1 MGINFAVILVND
13 ENGVLCTNE
22 PLDSGLT
29 IVLVLSFHYGK
40 LFDLLRKRKLPAI
53 VIRLLLDMYTRQ
65 RMRAVWNGSASESF
79 SIENGVKQGG
89 ILSPIL
95 FCVYIDELLNCLIES
110 KLGCHIGHVSY
121 SALGYADDVGLLTPS
136 VQALQDLLHICE
148 TFSEEFRVVYNSK
161 KTTCMRIGS
170 NGDPPARAVSLNGS
184 PLTWTR
190 RIKHLGNII
199 TCDLKDSEDITFK
212 KGAFISQVNRLNCKM
227 SQVSG
232 NVKGQLMQT
241 YCCSWYGC
249 QTWDLASKS
258 ACQMNTEWNKAVRR
272 TLRVPYTTHTNLLP
286 LLVKGKPFMT
296 QHFSRV
302 SKFVQSFVHSNNTS
316 VVFIG
321 ALARYSSSGALGR
334 NYTRCQNSA
343 CLEIPDTDLLARSHC
358 IRELL
363 DVRDG
368 VIDIPGLDIDE
379 VLTTINEICCNW
391 FPLCIVCNIF

>member
-1 MGINFAVILVND
+1 MLWCSV
-13 ENGVLCTNE
+13 
-22 PLDSGLT
+22 LT
-29 IVLVLSFHYGK
+29 ITYAFIHI
-40 LFDLLRKRKLPAI
+40 DI
-53 VIRLLLDMYTRQ
+53 
-65 RMRAVWNGSASESF
+65 
-79 SIENGVKQGG
+79 
-89 ILSPIL
+89 IL

-148 TFSEEFRVVYNSK
+148 TFSEQFRVVFNSK

-190 RIKHLGNII
+190 RIKYLGNII

-212 KGAFISQVNRLNCKM
+212 KGAFISQVNRLNCKILKYLAM
-227 SQVSG
+227 FRASCCKHIAARG
-232 NVKGQLMQT
+232 MDVKHGISPTSLRARWTLNGIKLFAAHCAFLTRRIQIFCL
-241 YCCSWYGC
+241 CWSKESLLWLNISPVC
-249 QTWDLASKS
+249 Q
-258 ACQMNTEWNKAVRR
+258 
-272 TLRVPYTTHTNLLP
+272 NLYNL
-286 LLVKGKPFMT
+286 
-296 QHFSRV
+296 
-302 SKFVQSFVHSNNTS
+302 FVHSNNTS

>member
-1 MGINFAVILVND
+1 
-13 ENGVLCTNE
+13 
-22 PLDSGLT
+22 
-29 IVLVLSFHYGK
+29 
-40 LFDLLRKRKLPAI
+40 
-53 VIRLLLDMYTRQ
+53 
-65 RMRAVWNGSASESF
+65 
-79 SIENGVKQGG
+79 
-89 ILSPIL
+89 
-95 FCVYIDELLNCLIES
+95 
-110 KLGCHIGHVSY
+110 
-121 SALGYADDVGLLTPS
+121 
-136 VQALQDLLHICE
+136 
-148 TFSEEFRVVYNSK
+148 
-161 KTTCMRIGS
+161 MRIGS
-170 NGDPPARAVSLNGS
+170 NGDPPARAVLLNGS

-212 KGAFISQVNRLNCKM
+212 KGVLLFVVWMSNMGSRQQVCVPDKH
-227 SQVSG
+227 S
-232 NVKGQLMQT
+232 
-241 YCCSWYGC
+241 
-249 QTWDLASKS
+249 
-258 ACQMNTEWNKAVRR
+258 TEWNKAVRR

-343 CLEIPDTDLLARSHC
+343 RLEIPDADLLARSHC

-379 VLTTINEICCNW
+379 VLTTINDICCN
-391 FPLCIVCNIF
+391 

>member
-1 MGINFAVILVND
+1 
-13 ENGVLCTNE
+13 
-22 PLDSGLT
+22 
-29 IVLVLSFHYGK
+29 
-40 LFDLLRKRKLPAI
+40 
-53 VIRLLLDMYTRQ
+53 
-65 RMRAVWNGSASESF
+65 
-79 SIENGVKQGG
+79 
-89 ILSPIL
+89 
-95 FCVYIDELLNCLIES
+95 
-110 KLGCHIGHVSY
+110 
-121 SALGYADDVGLLTPS
+121 
-136 VQALQDLLHICE
+136 
-148 TFSEEFRVVYNSK
+148 
-161 KTTCMRIGS
+161 MRIGS
-170 NGDPPARAVSLNGS
+170 NGDPPARAVSLSGS

-190 RIKHLGNII
+190 RIKHLGNIF

-227 SQVSG
+227 SEVSD
-232 NVKGQLMQT
+232 NVKGQLLQT

-272 TLRVPYTTHTNLLP
+272 TLRVLYTTHTNLLP

-302 SKFVQSFVHSNNTS
+302 SKFVQSFVRSNNTS

-343 CLEIPDTDLLARSHC
+343 CLEIPDTDLVARSHC

-379 VLTTINEICCNW
+379 VFTTINGICCNW
-391 FPLCIVCNIF
+391 FPVCIICNLF